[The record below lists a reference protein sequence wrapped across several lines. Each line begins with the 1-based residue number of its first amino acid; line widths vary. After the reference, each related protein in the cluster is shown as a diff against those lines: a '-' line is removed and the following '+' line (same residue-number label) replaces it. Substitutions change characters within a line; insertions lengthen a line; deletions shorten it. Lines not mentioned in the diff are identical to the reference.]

1 MKKLLCLLL
10 AMCLLAGCAAKDLS
24 RNAVSSAEPVPE
36 PVSSAEPV
44 PEPVSS
50 AEPVPE
56 PVSSAEPVP
65 EATEEPASEPAP
77 EPEPPLEGPPPDD
90 SWEPG
95 PEPSPEPQY
104 EPVELLSK
112 MSTQQRKELNIFMS
126 NFSELNFPNFKR
138 DDYDLATV
146 VNFAYM
152 HNKINSFGRDKIDV
166 RQWNG
171 ESCYSISTAD
181 VDACLDRFLGVQ
193 VEHEGFEMDMHQIGC
208 DGERYYF
215 PAADGEAFNTF
226 TVVNFMN
233 RMADGKTIAVSF
245 DIYDLDYEVY
255 WDTGLEDKYYAMTP
269 EEAESCGV
277 LTRRGEGT
285 ADLEE
290 YVYHGVSTYRLLY
303 YWAIP

>member
-1 MKKLLCLLL
+1 MKKCICLLL
-10 AMCLLAGCAAKDLS
+10 ILCLFCACGKKTPEPSPAPLPEITGEPE
-24 RNAVSSAEPVPE
+24 SSAEPAVEPE
-36 PVSSAEPV
+36 STAEPAA
-44 PEPVSS
+44 EAESS
-50 AEPVPE
+50 
-56 PVSSAEPVP
+56 
-65 EATEEPASEPAP
+65 PAP
-77 EPEPPLEGPPPDD
+77 EPEAVFGEGPPP
-90 SWEPG
+90 EPEDLEQAG
-95 PEPSPEPQY
+95 LSEPAF
-104 EPVELLSK
+104 EPVEVLSGL
-112 MSTQQRKELNIFMS
+112 TDGQRTDLNVFLS

-138 DDYDLATV
+138 DSFDTATA

-171 ESCYSISTAD
+171 ESCYSISTKD
-181 VDACLDRFLGVQ
+181 VDACLERFLGIQ
-193 VEHEGFEMDMHQIGC
+193 ISHEGFEMDMHQIGC

-303 YWAIP
+303 YWSIP